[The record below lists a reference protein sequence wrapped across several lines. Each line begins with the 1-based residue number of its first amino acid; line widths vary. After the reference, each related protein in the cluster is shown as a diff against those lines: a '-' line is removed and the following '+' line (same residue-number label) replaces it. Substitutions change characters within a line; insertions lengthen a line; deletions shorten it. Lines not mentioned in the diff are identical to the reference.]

1 MAETDIE
8 IIMDGSPEMDEA
20 PEMMETEE
28 MAMAG
33 RNGDT
38 VVGHLTE
45 GEFVVPTE
53 IFEGNPVLMDIL
65 FSRMREAGI
74 EDPERYIVGS
84 ELNSINPETGMPE
97 FFIGGIG
104 KAIGGA
110 FSAVGSALKAAAPY
124 ALPAALSFTPLGPI
138 YGSALGTGIMQLVQG
153 GDFKDAL
160 KSSLMSGGIGA
171 FQAGLMSKFAGG
183 TFGGGIQNAL
193 KSPAT
198 AALSSMVPKASA
210 QGSFGSNVAS
220 AAAGQPAAVGP
231 MGGFNPPA
239 VGPLGGPLGGPLAS
253 AATPAVG
260 PMGGFNP
267 PAVGPLGGPLTSA
280 ATPAATATSAL
291 PGYTASVE
299 PLPGTGAPESQGF
312 FGKAKDF
319 YSDYISPSR
328 ESIMPTA
335 EEVRAKAEE
344 YVNQGYNLPRALDIA
359 RKDLAPGLIQKY
371 GPLAVLGTAG
381 LYAGGF
387 FKQPEVDQPKQLP
400 TGAELLA
407 QDPSRYRLSSEAFMP
422 TRSAGSYYV
431 PTKYYEDGGEVFPRR
446 NGGIM
451 PDEGIPNEDSVR
463 AMLMPGEFVM
473 TTDAVRGAG
482 NGNLNRG
489 ISNMYSMMRNLEN
502 RNDRMA

>member
-8 IIMDGSPEMDEA
+8 IIMDDSPEMDEA
-20 PEMMETEE
+20 PEMMETEK

-53 IFEGNPVLMDIL
+53 IFEGNPDLVDIL
-65 FSRMREAGI
+65 FTRMREAGI

-97 FFIGGIG
+97 FFIGGIT

-110 FSAVGSALKAAAPY
+110 FGAVGSALKAAAPY
-124 ALPAALSFTPLGPI
+124 ALPAALSFSPLGPV
-138 YGSALGTGIMQLVQG
+138 YGRAVGTGIMQLVQG
-153 GDFKDAL
+153 GNFKDAL
-160 KSSLMSGGIGA
+160 QSSLMSGGTGA

-198 AALSSMVPKASA
+198 AGLSSMVPKAEA

-220 AAAGQPAAVGP
+220 AAAGQPAEVVP

-239 VGPLGGPLGGPLAS
+239 VGPLGGPLDA
-253 AATPAVG
+253 
-260 PMGGFNP
+260 
-267 PAVGPLGGPLTSA
+267 
-280 ATPAATATSAL
+280 AL
-291 PGYTASVE
+291 PGYTARVE
-299 PLPGTGAPESQGF
+299 PLPTIPQPTVAPQSQGF

-335 EEVRAKAEE
+335 EDIQAKATE
-344 YVNQGYNLPRALDIA
+344 YVNQGYSMDKALDIA
-359 RKDLAPGLIQKY
+359 REDLAPGLIQKY
-371 GPLAVLGTAG
+371 GPLAAIGTGA

-387 FKQPEVDQPKQLP
+387 FKRPEVDQPEQLP

-451 PDEGIPNEDSVR
+451 PDEGIPNQDSVK